1 MTARRPFGILAL
13 GLVLTCSHG
22 TNPPATVAP
31 PSPGQCGPSGDA
43 VASDVKALNLLKNRE
58 AGPGDING
66 AISLPALLQPGNDAA
81 RFSTA
86 DGVEL
91 EAVVYDVLVGGIE
104 TANCHA
110 TDAANRDTHIELV
123 VDGSHTAPAQRIIS
137 EVTPRWRVMAAA
149 AGLDWSTTA
158 LTALK
163 GRRVRLRGWML
174 YDFEHAGASENTA
187 PGKAGNWRASAWEI
201 HPITSITV
209 LPGASL
215 DASRWNDGHPG
226 DDERE

>member
-1 MTARRPFGILAL
+1 MRRSCSLLAL
-13 GLVLTCSHG
+13 GVLLTCSHSS
-22 TNPPATVAP
+22 NPPAAVAP
-31 PSPGQCGPSGDA
+31 PGPTQCGLAGDA
-43 VASDVKALNLLKNRE
+43 ISSDVKALNLLKNRE
-58 AGPGDING
+58 TAPGIVNA
-66 AISLPALLQPGNDAA
+66 AITLPTMLQPGSDTT
-81 RFSTA
+81 RFSTS
-86 DGVEL
+86 DGVEI
-91 EAVVYDVLVGGIE
+91 EAVVYDVLVGGVE

-123 VDGSHTAPAQRIIS
+123 LDGSHTAPAQRIIS
-137 EVTPRWRVMAAA
+137 EVTPRWRTAVAATGA
-149 AGLDWSTTA
+149 DWSTSA
-158 LTALK
+158 LKALK

-209 LPGASL
+209 LPNAPL
-215 DASRWNDGHPG
+215 DASAWNDGHVG